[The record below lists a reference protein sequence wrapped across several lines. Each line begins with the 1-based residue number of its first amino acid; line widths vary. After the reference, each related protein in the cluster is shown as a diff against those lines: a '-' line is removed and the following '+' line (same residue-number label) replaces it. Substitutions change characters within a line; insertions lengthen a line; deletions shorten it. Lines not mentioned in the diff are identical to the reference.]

1 MHTLKYNTINKPVYR
16 MKQLIVLLIIV
27 SNFATAACEFESVS
41 FKTDFSSARINECK
55 QLSKGHFLLTIKPE
69 NYPINN
75 SPWYSFKVIST
86 EQQTIKVTIT
96 YQQGKHR
103 YRPKISE
110 NKKQWRPL
118 KHSISKGMLKFK
130 LDVNRKPIWVS
141 AQEIIDNTF
150 YHHWL
155 NKLSENPEN
164 KIYELGKSV
173 EDRPIYQLLN
183 QSDAKEWVIIVGRM
197 HPPEITG
204 AMALLIF
211 SEKLLSDDAIAKRF
225 RERFNI
231 LLIPNLNPDGVEHGH
246 WRSNIN
252 GVDLN
257 RDWKKFQQPE
267 TRLVREQLKKFAS
280 SGGKI
285 VFAID
290 FHSTSKNIFYTM
302 PTDYGL
308 APPLLVEDWLKSLNK
323 TLPDFKVNIKAGGN
337 PKSGVFKQ
345 YIADTFG
352 VHAITYEMADNI
364 QRHQIRPVANT
375 AAQLFME
382 KLLETPEE
390 AFTISK

>member
-1 MHTLKYNTINKPVYR
+1 
-16 MKQLIVLLIIV
+16 MKQLLVLLFIV
-27 SNFATAACEFESVS
+27 SNFATEACEFESVS
-41 FKTDFSSARINECK
+41 FKTDFSSARIDECK
-55 QLSKGHFLLTIKPE
+55 KLSKDHFLLIIKPE

-86 EQQTIKVTIT
+86 DQQTIKITIK

-103 YRPKISE
+103 YIPKISE
-110 NKKQWRPL
+110 NKKDWRPL
-118 KHSISKGMLKFK
+118 KYSISKGKLKFK
-130 LDVNRKPIWVS
+130 LDVSKKSIWVS
-141 AQEIIDNTF
+141 AQEIIDNNF
-150 YHHWL
+150 YHRWL

-164 KIYELGKSV
+164 KTNELGKSV

-183 QSDAKEWVIIVGRM
+183 QSDANEWIIIVGRM

-204 AMALLIF
+204 AMALVIF

-225 RERFNI
+225 RGRYNI

-257 RDWKKFQQPE
+257 RDWKKFKQPE
-267 TRLVREQLKKFAS
+267 TRLVRQQLDKITTRDE
-280 SGGKI
+280 KI

-308 APPLLVEDWLKSLNK
+308 APPLLAEDWLKSLNK
-323 TLPDFKVNIKAGGN
+323 ILPDFKVNIKPGSN

-352 VHAITYEMADNI
+352 VHAITYEMADDI
-364 QRHQIRPVANT
+364 QRHQIRPIANA
-375 AAQLFME
+375 AAQLLME
-382 KLLETPEE
+382 KLLETPKE
-390 AFTISK
+390 AFNLSK